1 MLILENNRVCLIK
14 KILQC
19 FCFCLFFFLPL
30 RSNIQLDVLCFM
42 PTQALDPCPQGNKRS
57 KSRQK
62 VQTSLV
68 CASFSNLTWQTAAP
82 NVFLYQFSCF
92 SFFHQDIK
100 KDIYYY
106 SGRGHIDLDTD
117 FATKHMFPRD
127 KTESSCR
134 WGLATWS
141 SGKQGLPSLCHRT
154 QQLKAHLSPA
164 TCQIFHL
171 WIWHQAA
178 HCCKIISR
186 WLKPQ
191 MNTLASVLAGG
202 LNTHQYI

>member
-1 MLILENNRVCLIK
+1 MKYYNSVYIYCYTHFIHCYVNPWKQQGMLNK
-14 KILQC
+14 KVLQC

-62 VQTSLV
+62 VQTSLL

-164 TCQIFHL
+164 TC
-171 WIWHQAA
+171 
-178 HCCKIISR
+178 
-186 WLKPQ
+186 
-191 MNTLASVLAGG
+191 
-202 LNTHQYI
+202 LNMTPGRALL